1 MDVLAVGSDVWVR
14 DDKEGWLK
22 ARVTKTD
29 GPKVTVKTE
38 QEDER
43 VVDGAQCPLQNSDG
57 RSGVE
62 VRSTSCRRH
71 VAKKRNHVVFDLHCS
86 ASHVFG
92 PSAVVPGPPRPRTCL
107 L

>member
-62 VRSTSCRRH
+62 VRSTFCRRH
-71 VAKKRNHVVFDLHCS
+71 VAQKRFMV
-86 ASHVFG
+86 
-92 PSAVVPGPPRPRTCL
+92 CL
-107 L
+107 AYIAARLMCLCQGR